1 MNGLIPISEAARLS
15 GYSAERIRQF
25 CVAGTLPASKIGNS
39 WQVEVEALF
48 EMIASPD
55 PGLLPIAQAAKLS
68 GYSSERVRQLCAVGK
83 IPGQKIG
90 TQWMVRQKDVD
101 KFFAQK
107 KSITDLPAR
116 QSFGVGGIRDFI
128 RARSFPS
135 PRRGSGQEIGDLKL
149 LGQDSYFQWL
159 GFAARMGKNFIR
171 DLETAKVEP
180 RKLVRL
186 IGKYPRQA
194 LLVSLSVFVVVPA
207 ALSLTNL
214 DTRLLAA
221 RDSLNATLFGDDDVQ
236 VVASSGFPGLP
247 AGALAKAGR
256 VLGATKDSKSLQMG
270 SKNNDND
277 NYNDNKIS
285 TQELTDL
292 IANSE
297 SLKTLLKGSKGDN
310 GSKGE

>member
-25 CVAGTLPASKIGNS
+25 FVAGTLPTCKIGNS

-116 QSFGVGGIRDFI
+116 QSFGVGGV
-128 RARSFPS
+128 
-135 PRRGSGQEIGDLKL
+135 GDLKL

-194 LLVSLSVFVVVPA
+194 LLVSLSVFVVV
-207 ALSLTNL
+207 
-214 DTRLLAA
+214 
-221 RDSLNATLFGDDDVQ
+221 
-236 VVASSGFPGLP
+236 
-247 AGALAKAGR
+247 
-256 VLGATKDSKSLQMG
+256 
-270 SKNNDND
+270 
-277 NYNDNKIS
+277 
-285 TQELTDL
+285 
-292 IANSE
+292 
-297 SLKTLLKGSKGDN
+297 
-310 GSKGE
+310 